1 MSINHV
7 YASFLINAANVYAS
21 HQSTS
26 FKAEESWFEKRL
38 MALFEQARKSGIETR
53 DIAVIASTAL
63 AVVLT
68 KPGLPGKTSNGIS
81 HGRLIEILRMAEN
94 EA

>member
-1 MSINHV
+1 M
-7 YASFLINAANVYAS
+7 NATNVYAS
-21 HQSTS
+21 QQSTS

-38 MALFEQARKSGIETR
+38 MALFEQARVSGVETR

-68 KPGLPGKTSNGIS
+68 KPARADKTSKGTH
-81 HGRLIEILRMAEN
+81 HGRLMEILGMAET
-94 EA
+94 EV